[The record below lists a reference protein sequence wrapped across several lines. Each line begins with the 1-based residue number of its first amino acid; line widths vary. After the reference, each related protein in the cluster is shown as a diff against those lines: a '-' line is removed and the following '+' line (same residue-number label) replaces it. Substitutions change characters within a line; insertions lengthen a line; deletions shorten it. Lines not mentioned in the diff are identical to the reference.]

1 MTISGKKADKKW
13 PNLFLKQQWTTMD
26 RNRQEVDKGRTKTGK
41 SENLKTKPARVDKK
55 TKMDKLNK
63 SCKSGQKVVKSGQIK
78 NKTKNSKSGKKTIVD
93 KLKTKPAKVD
103 KRWTHQ
109 LQNQQTWT

>member
-1 MTISGKKADKKW
+1 
-13 PNLFLKQQWTTMD
+13 MD